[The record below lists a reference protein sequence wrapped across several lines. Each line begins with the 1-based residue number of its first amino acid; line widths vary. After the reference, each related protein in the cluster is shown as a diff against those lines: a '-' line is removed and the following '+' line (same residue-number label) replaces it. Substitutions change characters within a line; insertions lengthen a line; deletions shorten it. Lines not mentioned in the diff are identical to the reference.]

1 MSLEIVTEIISIL
14 FIATLIDITL
24 GEPPNRIH
32 PVVLIGRIINF
43 FIKIIKNAS
52 KYMKDKDKENFEKVM
67 GSILALGLT
76 VMVSLVVY
84 YICMQSLFLLGIF
97 FVIVSAVLLKTTFSI
112 RAMDNHIK
120 EILEELDKNDL
131 DKARK
136 NLSKIVSR
144 DTRNLS
150 ESIILSACIECV
162 AEAL

>member
-52 KYMKDKDKENFEKVM
+52 RYMREKDKANFEKVM

-76 VMVSLVVY
+76 VMVSLVAY
-84 YICMQSLFLLGIF
+84 FISMQSLFLLGIIF
-97 FVIVSAVLLKTTFSI
+97 
-112 RAMDNHIK
+112 
-120 EILEELDKNDL
+120 
-131 DKARK
+131 
-136 NLSKIVSR
+136 LS
-144 DTRNLS
+144 
-150 ESIILSACIECV
+150 
-162 AEAL
+162 